1 MPAGL
6 QLIATWTITLILLGF
21 LHRYFHRFVAAR
33 QSFALQL
40 IHSVPSRTV
49 LVTDIPPHYRG
60 DRALAEYFEGCGWE
74 VESVSICRHLS
85 ALKEALR
92 RRTDALLELER
103 AWVQWVGNPA
113 DAPGYD
119 SEVYRKQKGGIEDGP
134 RSLSQLNEGT
144 LVETD
149 DSNNN
154 NSAGNNAGEE
164 NVDTSDLPDDPESL
178 RLRYAGVKSTKP
190 RPTVR
195 PSVISRAVDAIQY
208 WEDRFW
214 AADEGVRLLR
224 KTGLFPATDVAFVT
238 FEHAKS
244 AQEAAQVVHFNEH
257 SQMVT
262 TLAPEPRDVLW
273 STVAMPSRERH
284 IRSAA
289 VMVIMVLLLLFWAIP
304 VSFFG
309 AFLSDKEIKKV
320 APWLWRFMKN
330 NPRAGAFIQNTG
342 PTLILISFNSLLPFF
357 LEWLCYQQG
366 FKSRSAVE
374 YSLTRK

>member
-1 MPAGL
+1 MS
-6 QLIATWTITLILLGF
+6 TWAITLILLGF

-49 LVTDIPPHYRG
+49 IVTDIPPQYRG

-92 RRTDALLELER
+92 RRTDALLQLER
-103 AWVQWVGNPA
+103 AWADWVGNPST
-113 DAPGYD
+113 APGYD
-119 SEVYRKQKGGIEDGP
+119 PEVYRKQKGGIEEGP
-134 RSLSQLNEGT
+134 RTIGDLNRTT
-144 LVETD
+144 LVETED
-149 DSNNN
+149 RD
-154 NSAGNNAGEE
+154 NAEDQAEGGA
-164 NVDTSDLPDDPESL
+164 VDTADLPDDPESL
-178 RLRYAGVKSTKP
+178 RLRYANVKSTKP
-190 RPTVR
+190 RPTIR
-195 PSVISRAVDAIQY
+195 TSMISRKTDAIQY

-244 AQEAAQVVHFNEH
+244 AQEAAQVVHFNRH

-262 TLAPEPRDVLW
+262 HLAPEPRDILW
-273 STVAMPSRERH
+273 RTVAMPSRERH
-284 IRSAA
+284 IRSAV

-309 AFLSDKEIKKV
+309 AFLSDEEIKKV
-320 APWLWRFMKN
+320 APWLWRFIKN
-330 NPRAGAFIQNTG
+330 NPRAGAFIRNTG
-342 PTLILISFNSLLPFF
+342 PTLILIAFNSLLPFF
-357 LEWLCYQQG
+357 LEWLSYQQG
-366 FKSRSAVE
+366 FKSRSAIE

>member
-49 LVTDIPPHYRG
+49 LVTDIPPHFRG

-103 AWVQWVGNPA
+103 AWARWVGNPA
-113 DAPGYD
+113 EAPGYD
-119 SEVYRKQKGGIEDGP
+119 PEVYRKQKGGIDEGP
-134 RSLSQLNEGT
+134 RFLSELNQDT
-144 LVETD
+144 PVHTTD
-149 DSNNN
+149 TSN
-154 NSAGNNAGEE
+154 AEDNAEE
-164 NVDTSDLPDDPESL
+164 AVDTSDLPDDPESL
-178 RLRYAGVKSTKP
+178 RLRYANVKSTKP
-190 RPTVR
+190 RPTIR
-195 PSVISRAVDAIQY
+195 PSVVSRAVDAIQY

-224 KTGLFPATDVAFVT
+224 KTGLFPATYVAFVT

-244 AQEAAQVVHFNEH
+244 AQEASQVVHFNEH

-262 TLAPEPRDVLW
+262 NLAPEPRDVLW

-284 IRSAA
+284 IRSAV

-309 AFLSDKEIKKV
+309 AFLSDKEIKRV

-366 FKSRSAVE
+366 FKSKSAVE